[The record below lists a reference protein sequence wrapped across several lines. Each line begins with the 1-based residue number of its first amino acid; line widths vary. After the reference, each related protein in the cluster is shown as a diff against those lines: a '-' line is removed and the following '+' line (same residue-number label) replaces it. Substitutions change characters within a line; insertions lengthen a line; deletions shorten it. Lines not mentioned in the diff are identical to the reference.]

1 MATVPKLSLP
11 TAKLFPA
18 RRSHDLIAVDISANR
33 VRLVHA
39 AQETEDSVL
48 ILHAASR
55 DLGDQDNDKISEF
68 LTQFASENSITTRD
82 VICVIPS
89 TLFISKN
96 IDMPSNDLEEIRKIV
111 DLQAGR
117 YTPYSRDEIVIDYL
131 CMESAGQHYTNV
143 LLTIVNRRVID
154 RLYQIVEKAGMEI
167 AKIIISSEAMS
178 NCYDR
183 IADARAEEAAVG
195 GLHIADGFTDFTV
208 VDQHQLVFVRSIP
221 IGLQQLKANLEQAQD
236 NFTAELEKSVSA
248 YQDQGIGRPLKS
260 LMVSGGT
267 EIKAILQKLIQKTS
281 PFNTSGDLFLQ
292 FLEAGTI
299 ISADSQAFSQKE
311 GMTADSFF
319 DLTASLAALPLM
331 QLDLVPK
338 EVKLKRRFREGGREV
353 ITLGILLMACLVL
366 LCIFLASK
374 IYIKK
379 EIIQKIDSIDQETA
393 DEAMTLER
401 ASTKARV
408 VRNLIKNRG
417 KALYVF
423 ERVTSLIG
431 DDVYLTDFKYDTSGP
446 LDLVGTANSMSRVF
460 AFVTDLEES
469 NYFSSV
475 KTKSTKSRHVGQVD
489 VADFGIECQLAE
501 DKEA

>member
-1 MATVPKLSLP
+1 MPKLSLP
-11 TAKLFPA
+11 TGKFFSSK
-18 RRSHDLIAVDISANR
+18 RSHDLIAVDISPNR

-39 AQETEDSVL
+39 TQETEETILVL
-48 ILHAASR
+48 HTASQ
-55 DLGDQDNDKISEF
+55 DLSDQEDDKISEF
-68 LTQFASENSITTRD
+68 LLQFANENGIGTRD
-82 VICVIPS
+82 VICVLPS

-96 IDMPSNDLEEIRKIV
+96 VDMPSNDLEEISKIV

-154 RLYQIVEKAGMEI
+154 RLYQIIEKAGMEI
-167 AKIIISSEAMS
+167 AKIMIASEAMS

-183 IADARAEEAAVG
+183 IADSRTEDAAVG
-195 GLHIADGFTDFTV
+195 GLHIADHYADFTV

-221 IGLQQLKANLEQAQD
+221 IGLQELRSGGEEVQ
-236 NFTAELEKSVSA
+236 TAFVGELEKSVSA
-248 YQDQGIGRPLKS
+248 YQDQGVGRAIKTLV
-260 LMVSGGT
+260 VSGGS
-267 EIKAILQKLIQKTS
+267 EIKAELQKMIQKTRS
-281 PFNTSGDLFLQ
+281 LNLEKDLLLQ
-292 FLEAGTI
+292 FVEAAAI
-299 ISADSQAFSQKE
+299 IPADGQAFSKKE
-311 GMTADSFF
+311 GMTDDSFF
-319 DLTASLAALPLM
+319 DLTASLASLSFM
-331 QLDLVPK
+331 RLDLTPK
-338 EVKLKRRFREGGREV
+338 ELKLRRRFREGGREV
-353 ITLGILLMACLVL
+353 ITLGVLVMACLVL

-379 EIIQKIDSIDQETA
+379 EIIQKIDSIDEQSA
-393 DEAMTLER
+393 SEALSLER

-431 DDVYLTDFKYDTSGP
+431 DDIYLTDFKYDQTGV
-446 LDLVGTANSMSRVF
+446 LELKGTANSMSRVF

-475 KTKSTKSRHVGQVD
+475 KTKSTKSRHVGQAD
-489 VADFGIECQLAE
+489 VADFEIECQLAE
-501 DKEA
+501 DKEV